1 MSTCLTTLQRI
12 GAIIKRKQKE
22 RRAEAARLAQ
32 KEAEGDYSHLK
43 NKKGELIA
51 QPLPQPTLPNLSV
64 DDDDASSMNTRV
76 APSMHTKDYNY
87 YNDKADYP
95 PMPAYNAY
103 GQYNPSSASVAYG
116 DPNYPPP
123 PQHLYDTDNESQ
135 IHLAAAAC
143 AICAGPCGPPGE
155 PVLRPARC
163 VPGARAVDAPAGVP
177 TAARPGAG
185 GTTTGTMRS
194 SRRTER
200 RRGREP
206 VRPGA
211 GAGADVRRGD
221 GRVWEGPRR
230 SSSVVLDLYRLFLFT
245 ISHRSFFS
253 QFSLLFLPA
262 GLWALYNNT
271 VNDVPNEAFVD

>member
-103 GQYNPSSASVAYG
+103 GQYNPSSTSVAYG

-123 PQHLYDTDNESQ
+123 PPHLYDTDNESQ
-135 IHLAAAAC
+135 IHLAAAA
-143 AICAGPCGPPGE
+143 APFAQDPVDRQGSPYYDPRDVYQGRAPSTAPHQQGYRPPPGQAPGYDDGYYAQQPAYGAPQGE
-155 PVLRPARC
+155 SPYGQAPAR
-163 VPGARAVDAPAGVP
+163 GRTYDEETGGYGRGQGG
-177 TAARPGAG
+177 RP
-185 GTTTGTMRS
+185 
-194 SRRTER
+194 
-200 RRGREP
+200 
-206 VRPGA
+206 V
-211 GAGADVRRGD
+211 
-221 GRVWEGPRR
+221 
-230 SSSVVLDLYRLFLFT
+230 
-245 ISHRSFFS
+245 
-253 QFSLLFLPA
+253 
-262 GLWALYNNT
+262 
-271 VNDVPNEAFVD
+271 